1 VKSLLISSTYFPPQ
15 VGGISFFMANLVSA
29 LGAERVCCVT
39 DIPAADRFKSHE
51 FEPQVYRRPMAFSRN
66 CALQVLGLSTTMAE
80 IMLRERPRVVQLA
93 TVAEGYLG
101 LLLKRWL
108 MLPFVVYAHGN
119 EILAA
124 MTGEWEKPRLALRQA
139 DRVLANSRFTKEMVE
154 RIGVDA
160 NKIDV
165 VHPGCETKLFQPVEV
180 NPDFSRKRFGLRKSA
195 HMILTVGNLVERKGH
210 DMVIRALPEVQKVIP
225 DVTYLVVGDGRYRSN
240 LEQLA
245 VAMGVRDCVVFA
257 RQIPDKDLPEIY
269 SLCDVFAMPARERL
283 DECDVE
289 GFGLVYLEA
298 NACGKPVI
306 GGRSGGIPDAIVD
319 GLTGLLVDPHDSNEI
334 ANALIQLL
342 QDRELSTKMGYEGR
356 KRVVRDFT
364 WERIARQVQGILD
377 SVVRESVAS
386 RRWFAFQAPKPSE
399 VPFEEK

>member
-1 VKSLLISSTYFPPQ
+1 
-15 VGGISFFMANLVSA
+15 
-29 LGAERVCCVT
+29 
-39 DIPAADRFKSHE
+39 
-51 FEPQVYRRPMAFSRN
+51 
-66 CALQVLGLSTTMAE
+66 MAE
-80 IMLRERPRVVQLA
+80 IMLRERPQVVQLA

-124 MTGEWEKPRLALRQA
+124 MEGEWEKPRLALRQA
-139 DRVLANSRFTKEMVE
+139 NRVLANSRFTKELIQ

-160 NKIDV
+160 DKIDV
-165 VHPGCETKLFQPVEV
+165 VHPGCNIDLFQPVET
-180 NPDFSRKRFGLRKSA
+180 NPDFRRKIFGLRKCDYV
-195 HMILTVGNLVERKGH
+195 ILTVGNLVERKGH
-210 DMVIRALPEVQKVIP
+210 DMVIRALPAVQKVIP
-225 DVTYLVVGDGRYRSN
+225 DVTYLVVGDGRYRSH

-245 VAMGVRDCVVFA
+245 VTMGVRNCVAFA
-257 RQIPDKDLPEIY
+257 GQVPDRDLPEIY
-269 SLCDVFAMPARERL
+269 SLCDVFVMPSRERL
-283 DECDVE
+283 DQCDVE

-319 GLTGLLVDPHDSNEI
+319 GVTGLLVEPHDPKEI

-342 QDRELSTKMGYEGR
+342 RDRELSTRMGHEGR

-364 WERIARQVQGILD
+364 WERIAGQVQKILD
-377 SVVRESVAS
+377 SVVMENIAKRD
-386 RRWFAFQAPKPSE
+386 RFPFQPTT
-399 VPFEEK
+399 PFEAPPE